1 MAYRAFDLMEAGP
14 QRIAQMLAEL
24 VELFKTE
31 ALHRLPVKSWDV
43 RHARE
48 AYRFLSQARHVGKV
62 VLTMPDAWAA
72 GTVLITG
79 GTGMAGSAVARHLVS
94 RYGVRQVV
102 LASRAGEHTESVA
115 ALVDELGSAGARVQ
129 VVSCDVAD
137 RDAVA
142 GLVASQPDLTAVF
155 HAAGVLDDAVITGL
169 TPERVDKVLRAKVD
183 GAWNLHELT
192 RHLDVSA
199 CCFRR
204 WPGLWVRRA
213 RPIMLQRTR
222 FWTGWRPIGDHV
234 DWPRCRWRGDCGSR
248 LRR

>member
-1 MAYRAFDLMEAGP
+1 MEAGP

-102 LASRAGEHTESVA
+102 PTSTNTLAPRDSANPTPSKNRTGLRTCSTQYVASNLSGQGHERHRGCVRCVA
-115 ALVDELGSAGARVQ
+115 A
-129 VVSCDVAD
+129 
-137 RDAVA
+137 
-142 GLVASQPDLTAVF
+142 ASL
-155 HAAGVLDDAVITGL
+155 
-169 TPERVDKVLRAKVD
+169 
-183 GAWNLHELT
+183 
-192 RHLDVSA
+192 
-199 CCFRR
+199 
-204 WPGLWVRRA
+204 
-213 RPIMLQRTR
+213 
-222 FWTGWRPIGDHV
+222 
-234 DWPRCRWRGDCGSR
+234 
-248 LRR
+248 

>member
-1 MAYRAFDLMEAGP
+1 MEAGP

-155 HAAGVLDDAVITGL
+155 HAAGVLDDAAQGL
-169 TPERVDKVLRAKVD
+169 DEVFGSAVHGTRSAERNVTA
-183 GAWNLHELT
+183 
-192 RHLDVSA
+192 
-199 CCFRR
+199 
-204 WPGLWVRRA
+204 
-213 RPIMLQRTR
+213 
-222 FWTGWRPIGDHV
+222 
-234 DWPRCRWRGDCGSR
+234 R
-248 LRR
+248 LRSE

>member
-102 LASRAGEHTESVA
+102 LVG
-115 ALVDELGSAGARVQ
+115 Q
-129 VVSCDVAD
+129 SC
-137 RDAVA
+137 
-142 GLVASQPDLTAVF
+142 
-155 HAAGVLDDAVITGL
+155 
-169 TPERVDKVLRAKVD
+169 
-183 GAWNLHELT
+183 W
-192 RHLDVSA
+192 
-199 CCFRR
+199 
-204 WPGLWVRRA
+204 
-213 RPIMLQRTR
+213 
-222 FWTGWRPIGDHV
+222 
-234 DWPRCRWRGDCGSR
+234 
-248 LRR
+248 

>member
-94 RYGVRQVV
+94 RYGCGRWCWPVV
-102 LASRAGEHTESVA
+102 L
-115 ALVDELGSAGARVQ
+115 
-129 VVSCDVAD
+129 VST
-137 RDAVA
+137 RR
-142 GLVASQPDLTAVF
+142 ASQHWWT
-155 HAAGVLDDAVITGL
+155 
-169 TPERVDKVLRAKVD
+169 
-183 GAWNLHELT
+183 
-192 RHLDVSA
+192 SS
-199 CCFRR
+199 
-204 WPGLWVRRA
+204 A
-213 RPIMLQRTR
+213 RPA
-222 FWTGWRPIGDHV
+222 PE
-234 DWPRCRWRGDCGSR
+234 CRWCLAMWPIVMRWR
-248 LRR
+248 VWWQANQI

>member
-1 MAYRAFDLMEAGP
+1 MEAGP

-129 VVSCDVAD
+129 VVGVRSRVP
-137 RDAVA
+137 RRGY
-142 GLVASQPDLTAVF
+142 GLRGSTLSVASHAGHAGRTPRQPAS
-155 HAAGVLDDAVITGL
+155 H
-169 TPERVDKVLRAKVD
+169 R
-183 GAWNLHELT
+183 
-192 RHLDVSA
+192 
-199 CCFRR
+199 
-204 WPGLWVRRA
+204 
-213 RPIMLQRTR
+213 QR
-222 FWTGWRPIGDHV
+222 
-234 DWPRCRWRGDCGSR
+234 
-248 LRR
+248 

>member
-1 MAYRAFDLMEAGP
+1 MEAGP

-142 GLVASQPDLTAVF
+142 GFGGKP
-155 HAAGVLDDAVITGL
+155 
-169 TPERVDKVLRAKVD
+169 
-183 GAWNLHELT
+183 T
-192 RHLDVSA
+192 RSDCSVS
-199 CCFRR
+199 C
-204 WPGLWVRRA
+204 
-213 RPIMLQRTR
+213 
-222 FWTGWRPIGDHV
+222 GW
-234 DWPRCRWRGDCGSR
+234 GS
-248 LRR
+248 